1 MLEKIQKRAVKMV
14 SGLTSKDYD
23 ARLKEL
29 DMLSLESRRV
39 LYDQVQTFKI
49 IRGFDAVNRSTWF
62 TLVGHNPGR
71 VTRHTSDPLNIVRQ
85 QARSET
91 RRSFFSIRVIDT
103 WNALPSEVKHSPSVA
118 SFRHKV
124 RNLIKNNII

>member
-1 MLEKIQKRAVKMV
+1 
-14 SGLTSKDYD
+14 
-23 ARLKEL
+23 
-29 DMLSLESRRV
+29 MLSLESRRV

-71 VTRHTSDPLNIVRQ
+71 VTRNTSDPLNSVRQ
-85 QARSET
+85 QARSKT
-91 RRSFFSIRVIDT
+91 MRSFFRIRLVDA
-103 WNALPSEVKHSPSVA
+103 WNDLQSEVKHSPSVA